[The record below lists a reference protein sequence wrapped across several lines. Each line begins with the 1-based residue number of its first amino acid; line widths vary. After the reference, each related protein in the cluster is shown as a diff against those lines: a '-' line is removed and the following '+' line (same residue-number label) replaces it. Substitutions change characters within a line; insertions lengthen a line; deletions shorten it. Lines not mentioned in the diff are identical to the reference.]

1 MIRVLQVVT
10 HMQRGGLE
18 TMLMNYYK
26 SIDKTKIQF
35 DFLVHRDVRAD
46 YDDQIEMM
54 GGRIYRLPILNPF
67 SIHYKRALNK
77 FFREHSEY
85 QIVHVHQDCMS
96 SVILKEAAKNNIRVR
111 IAHSH
116 CASQDKNLKY
126 PIKMFYQ
133 RQIPKYAT
141 KLIACGQEA
150 GQWMF
155 RGSEFLILNNAIDA
169 GQYSYNVIKR
179 IEMRKQM
186 GIGEGQL
193 LMGHVGRFSPQK
205 NHLFLLD
212 IFYNI
217 QQHVDAKLILVGDG
231 ALRGEIEKK
240 INELGLNKK
249 IILTGVRNDVADL
262 LQAMDIFVFP
272 SNYEGFPVTM
282 VEAQASGLPCLIS
295 DKVSIECKITEH
307 VKQIPLD
314 ADIKLWTDNI
324 LEMSKYARGD
334 CTNNI
339 KREGYDIEE
348 NARWILEFYSKELKR
363 ENIN

>member
-18 TMLMNYYK
+18 TMLMNYYRA
-26 SIDKTKIQF
+26 IDKTRIQF
-35 DFLVHRDVRAD
+35 DFLVHRNDRAD

-67 SIHYKRALNK
+67 SKNYRRALRK
-77 FFREHSEY
+77 FFSEHSEY

-96 SVILKEAAKNNIRVR
+96 SVILKEAANYNVKVR

-126 PIKMFYQ
+126 PIKMLYQ
-133 RQIPKYAT
+133 RLIPKYAT
-141 KLIACGQEA
+141 KLIACGKEA

-155 RGSEFLILNNAIDA
+155 RGSEFQILNNAIDA
-169 GQYSYNVIKR
+169 RQYSYNVLKR
-179 IEMRKQM
+179 TEMRKQM
-186 GIGEGQL
+186 GIEEGQL
-193 LMGHVGRFSPQK
+193 LIGHIGRFSPQK

-212 IFYNI
+212 IFYDV

-231 ALRGEIEKK
+231 ALRGEIEEK
-240 INELGLNKK
+240 INELGLNEK

-262 LQAMDIFVFP
+262 LQAMDVFVFP
-272 SNYEGFPVTM
+272 SNYEGLPVTM

-295 DKVSIECKITEH
+295 DKVSIECKMTEH
-307 VKQIPLD
+307 VKQISLD
-314 ADIKLWTDNI
+314 ADIKIWTDNI
-324 LEMSKYARGD
+324 LEMSKYERGD
-334 CTNNI
+334 CSSNI
-339 KREGYDIEE
+339 RREGYDIEE
-348 NARWILEFYSKELKR
+348 NARWLLEFYSKELKQ
-363 ENIN
+363 